1 MMVPFREAQVCAHE
15 HVINGRIGPGK
26 HCSDLSHCVQL
37 PTFLDKESKVYR
49 GRMIFPG
56 SHS

>member
-1 MMVPFREAQVCAHE
+1 MMVPFGKAQVCAHE
-15 HVINGRIGPGK
+15 HVINGRIGK